1 MHNFCIY
8 NGINKCG
15 KLELHTLANFE
26 AYAIKINN
34 VDDNFLLEVYTHTHT
49 HVHGSYVRTRARK
62 PLCSL
67 FGSEFLI
74 GNRILTNVTVSLLT
88 FSKIN

>member
-49 HVHGSYVRTRARK
+49 HTYAAVTYAHALVNLSAR
-62 PLCSL
+62 SL
-67 FGSEFLI
+67 AASF
-74 GNRILTNVTVSLLT
+74 
-88 FSKIN
+88 